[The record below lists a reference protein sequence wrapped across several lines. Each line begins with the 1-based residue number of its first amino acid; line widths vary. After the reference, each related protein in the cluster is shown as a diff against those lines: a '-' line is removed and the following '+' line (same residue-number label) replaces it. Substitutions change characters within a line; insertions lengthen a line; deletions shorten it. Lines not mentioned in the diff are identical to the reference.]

1 MSDEKFDAIVVGA
14 GVAGTV
20 AAYIMAKAGL
30 DVLVIERGN
39 SAGSKNM
46 TGGRL
51 YAHVIE
57 RIMPGLG
64 EKAPVER
71 KVTREK
77 ISFMTEESA
86 ITLDYHREQP
96 DVPTQASYS
105 VLRNR
110 LDPWLMEQAEAAGAQ
125 FIPGVRVDA
134 LIREGNQVTG
144 VQAGDD
150 ILEANVVILADG
162 VNSMLGRSL
171 GMVPASSAHHYAV
184 GVKELIGLS
193 PEQINDRFNLSGN
206 EGAAWLFAGSPSNG
220 LMGGGFLY
228 TNRDSVSLGL
238 VCGLGDMA
246 HAQKSV
252 PQMLEDFK
260 QHPAVRPLIQG
271 GKLLEYS
278 AHMVPE
284 GGLAMVPELVG
295 DGVMIVGDAAGFCLN
310 LGFTVRGMDLAIA
323 SAEAAAHA
331 AIGAKERKDF
341 SARTLAQY
349 KHELEKGCVMRD
361 MQHFRKIPALM
372 ENPRLFTQYP
382 RMVADIMND
391 IFTIDGSP
399 NQPMRK
405 MILSHA
411 KQIGLMNLLKDGIK
425 GVTAL

>member
-1 MSDEKFDAIVVGA
+1 MSDDKFDAIVVGA

-20 AAYIMAKAGL
+20 AAYVMAKAGL

-51 YAHVIE
+51 YAHTIE
-57 RIMPGLG
+57 RIMPGFARQ
-64 EKAPVER
+64 APIER

-86 ITLDYHREQP
+86 VTLDYHREQP
-96 DVPTQASYS
+96 DVPAQASYT

-110 LDPWLMEQAEAAGAQ
+110 LDPWLMEQAEQAGTQ

-150 ILEANVVILADG
+150 ILDANVVILADG

-184 GVKELIGLS
+184 GVKELISLS
-193 PEQINDRFNLSGN
+193 PAQIQDRFNLSED

-260 QHPAVRPLIQG
+260 QHPTIRPLIQG

-284 GGLAMVPELVG
+284 GGLDMVPQLVD

-310 LGFTVRGMDLAIA
+310 LGYTVRGMDLAIA

-331 AIGAKERKDF
+331 AITAKARQDF
-341 SARTLAQY
+341 SAQTLSEY
-349 KHELEKGCVMRD
+349 KRALEQSCVMRD

-391 IFTIDGSP
+391 LFTIDGRP
-399 NQPMRK
+399 NMPVRK

-411 KQIGLMNLLKDGIK
+411 KPIGLLNLLKDGIK

>member
-57 RIMPGLG
+57 RIMPGFG
-64 EKAPVER
+64 QQAPVER

-86 ITLDYHREQP
+86 TTLDYHREQA
-96 DVPTQASYS
+96 DVPGQASYT

-110 LDPWLMEQAEAAGAQ
+110 LDPWLMEQAEAVSAQ

-162 VNSMLGRSL
+162 VNSILGRSL

-331 AIGAKERKDF
+331 AIVAKERNDF
-341 SARTLAQY
+341 SARTLTEY
-349 KHELEKGCVMRD
+349 KSELEKGCVMRD

-382 RMVADIMND
+382 RMVADIMSD
-391 IFTIDGSP
+391 MFTIDGSP

>member
-20 AAYIMAKAGL
+20 AAYVMAKAGL

-51 YAHVIE
+51 YAHSIE
-57 RIMPGLG
+57 NIMPGFAMQ
-64 EKAPVER
+64 APIER

-77 ISFMTEESA
+77 ISFMTGESA
-86 ITLDYHREQP
+86 VTLDYHCEHP
-96 DVPTQASYS
+96 EIPTQASYT
-105 VLRNR
+105 VLRSR
-110 LDPWLMEQAEAAGAQ
+110 LDPWLMEQAEQAGAQ

-171 GMVPASSAHHYAV
+171 GLVPASSAHHYAV

-193 PEQINDRFNLSGN
+193 PAQIEDRFNLSDD

-228 TNRDSVSLGL
+228 TNRDSISLGL
-238 VCGLGDMA
+238 VCGLGDIA

-260 QHPAVRPLIQG
+260 QHPTIRPLIQG

-284 GGLAMVPELVG
+284 GGLSMVPQLV
-295 DGVMIVGDAAGFCLN
+295 DNGVMIVGDAAGFCLN
-310 LGFTVRGMDLAIA
+310 LGYTVRGMDLAIA
-323 SAEAAAHA
+323 SAEAAAKT
-331 AIGAKERKDF
+331 AITAKAQQDF
-341 SARTLAQY
+341 SVRTLSAY
-349 KHELEKGCVMRD
+349 KNALEQSCVMRD

-382 RMVADIMND
+382 RMIADIMSD
-391 IFTIDGSP
+391 MFTIDGTP
-399 NQPMRK
+399 NQPIRK

-411 KQIGLMNLLKDGIK
+411 KQIGLINLLKDGIK
-425 GVTAL
+425 GATAL

>member
-1 MSDEKFDAIVVGA
+1 MSDERFDAIVVGA

-20 AAYIMAKAGL
+20 AAYVMAKAGL

-51 YAHVIE
+51 YAHSIE
-57 RIMPGLG
+57 RIMPGFAQN
-64 EKAPVER
+64 APIER
-71 KVTREK
+71 TVTHEK
-77 ISFMTEESA
+77 ISFLTEENA
-86 ITLDYHREQP
+86 VTLDFQREKP
-96 DVPTQASYS
+96 ALPAQASYT

-110 LDPWLMEQAEAAGAQ
+110 LDPWLMEQAEQAGAQ

-134 LIREGNQVTG
+134 LIREGNRVTG

-162 VNSMLGRSL
+162 VNSLLGRSL
-171 GMVPASSAHHYAV
+171 GMVPAPSPHHYAV
-184 GVKELIGLS
+184 GVKELIGL
-193 PEQINDRFNLSGN
+193 PAAQINDRFNLEGN

-228 TNRDSVSLGL
+228 TNRDSVSIGL
-238 VCGLGDMA
+238 VCGLADIGQA
-246 HAQKSV
+246 GKSV

-260 QHPAVRPLIQG
+260 QHPSIRPLIQG

-284 GGLAMVPELVG
+284 GGLAMVPQLVS

-323 SAEAAAHA
+323 SAEAAANTAIA
-331 AIGAKERKDF
+331 AKRQQDF
-341 SARTLAQY
+341 SAHALSDY
-349 KHELEKGCVMRD
+349 KRALEQSFVMRD
-361 MQHFRKIPALM
+361 MQHFRKLPALM

-382 RMVADIMND
+382 QMVADIMND
-391 IFTIDGSP
+391 MFTVDGRQ
-399 NQPMRK
+399 NQPVRK
-405 MILSHA
+405 MMMSHM
-411 KQIGLMNLLKDGIK
+411 KKIGLMNLLKDGIK
-425 GVTAL
+425 GATAL

>member
-20 AAYIMAKAGL
+20 AAYVMAKAGL

-51 YAHVIE
+51 YAHSIE
-57 RIMPGLG
+57 RIMPGFAQH
-64 EKAPVER
+64 APIER
-71 KVTREK
+71 LVTREK
-77 ISFMTEESA
+77 ISFLTDDNA
-86 ITLDYHREQP
+86 VTLDFQREKSP
-96 DVPTQASYS
+96 LAAQASYT

-110 LDPWLMEQAEAAGAQ
+110 LDPWLMEQAEQAGAQ

-134 LIREGNQVTG
+134 LLREGNQVTG
-144 VQAGDD
+144 VQAGDE

-162 VNSMLGRSL
+162 VNSLLGRSL
-171 GMVPASSAHHYAV
+171 GMVPAPSPHHYAV

-193 PEQINDRFNLSGN
+193 STQIEDRFNLSGN

-228 TNRDSVSLGL
+228 TNRESVSIGL
-238 VCGLGDMA
+238 VCGLGDIGNA
-246 HAQKSV
+246 SKSV

-260 QHPAVRPLIQG
+260 QHPAIRPLIQG

-284 GGLAMVPELVG
+284 GGLAMLPQLVS

-310 LGFTVRGMDLAIA
+310 LGYTVRGMDLAIA
-323 SAEAAAHA
+323 SAEAAANTAIA
-331 AIGAKERKDF
+331 ARAQQDF
-341 SARTLAQY
+341 SAHALSAYQRA
-349 KHELEKGCVMRD
+349 LEQSFVMRD
-361 MQHFRKIPALM
+361 LQHFRKLPGLM

-382 RMVADIMND
+382 QMVAGIMKD
-391 IFTIDGSP
+391 MFTVDGSP
-399 NQPMRK
+399 NQPVRK
-405 MILSHA
+405 MMMSHM
-411 KQIGLMNLLKDGIK
+411 KKIGLMNLLKDGIK
-425 GVTAL
+425 GATAL

>member
-20 AAYIMAKAGL
+20 AAYIMANAGL
-30 DVLVIERGN
+30 DVLIIERGN

-51 YAHVIE
+51 YAHSIE
-57 RIMPGLG
+57 RIMPGFG
-64 EKAPVER
+64 QEAPVER
-71 KVTREK
+71 IVTCEK
-77 ISFMTEESA
+77 ISFLTDESA
-86 ITLDYHREQP
+86 VTLDFHHQQSSLP
-96 DVPTQASYS
+96 AQASYT

-110 LDPWLMEQAEAAGAQ
+110 LDPWLMEKAEQAGAQ
-125 FIPGVRVDA
+125 CIPGVRVDK

-150 ILEANVVILADG
+150 ILEANIVILADG

-171 GMVPASSAHHYAV
+171 GMVPPSSPQHYAV

-193 PEQINDRFNLSGN
+193 STQIEDRFNVSGN

-228 TNRDSVSLGL
+228 TNRDSVSLGM
-238 VCGLGDMA
+238 VCGLGDIA
-246 HAQKSV
+246 HATKSV
-252 PQMLEDFK
+252 PQMLEDLK

-284 GGLAMVPELVG
+284 GGLAMVPQLVN

-310 LGFTVRGMDLAIA
+310 LGYTVRGMDLAIA
-323 SAEAAAHA
+323 SAEAAAKT
-331 AIGAKERKDF
+331 AITAKASKDF
-341 SARTLAQY
+341 SAGSLSAY
-349 KHELEKGCVMRD
+349 KHALEQSCVMRD
-361 MQHFRKIPALM
+361 MHHYRKLPAMM

-382 RMVADIMND
+382 QMVAGIMND
-391 IFTIDGSP
+391 MFTVDGKP
-399 NQPMRK
+399 EQPVRK
-405 MILSHA
+405 MIMSHA
-411 KQIGLMNLLKDGIK
+411 KKIGLMNLLKDGIK
-425 GVTAL
+425 GATAL

>member
-1 MSDEKFDAIVVGA
+1 MSDERFDAIVVGA

-20 AAYIMAKAGL
+20 AAYVMAKAGL

-51 YAHVIE
+51 YAHSIE
-57 RIMPGLG
+57 RIMPGFAQN
-64 EKAPVER
+64 APIER
-71 KVTREK
+71 TVTHEK
-77 ISFMTEESA
+77 ISFLTEENA
-86 ITLDYHREQP
+86 VTLDFQREKP
-96 DVPTQASYS
+96 ALPAQASYT

-110 LDPWLMEQAEAAGAQ
+110 LDPWLMEQAEQAGAQ

-134 LIREGNQVTG
+134 LIREDNRVTG

-162 VNSMLGRSL
+162 VNSLLGRSL
-171 GMVPASSAHHYAV
+171 GMVPAPSPHHYAV
-184 GVKELIGLS
+184 GVKELIGL
-193 PEQINDRFNLSGN
+193 PAAQINDRFNLEGN

-228 TNRDSVSLGL
+228 TNRDSVSIGL
-238 VCGLGDMA
+238 VCGLGDIGQA
-246 HAQKSV
+246 GKSV

-260 QHPAVRPLIQG
+260 QHPSIRPLIQG

-284 GGLAMVPELVG
+284 GGLAMVPQLVS

-323 SAEAAAHA
+323 SAEAAANTAIA
-331 AIGAKERKDF
+331 AKRQQDF
-341 SARTLAQY
+341 SAHALSDY
-349 KHELEKGCVMRD
+349 KRALEQSFVMRD
-361 MQHFRKIPALM
+361 MQHFRKLPALM

-382 RMVADIMND
+382 QMVAGIMND
-391 IFTIDGSP
+391 MFTVDGRQ
-399 NQPMRK
+399 NQPVRK
-405 MILSHA
+405 MMMSHM
-411 KQIGLMNLLKDGIK
+411 KKIGLMNLLKDGIK
-425 GVTAL
+425 GATAL

>member
-57 RIMPGLG
+57 RIMPGFG
-64 EKAPVER
+64 QQAPVER

-86 ITLDYHREQP
+86 TTLDYHREQA
-96 DVPTQASYS
+96 DVPGQASYT

-110 LDPWLMEQAEAAGAQ
+110 LDPWLMEQAEAVGAQ

-162 VNSMLGRSL
+162 VNSILGRSL

-206 EGAAWLFAGSPSNG
+206 EGAAWLFAGSPSNV

-331 AIGAKERKDF
+331 AIAAKERNDF
-341 SARTLAQY
+341 SARTLTEY
-349 KHELEKGCVMRD
+349 KSELEKGCVMRD

-382 RMVADIMND
+382 RMVADIMSD
-391 IFTIDGSP
+391 MFTIDGSP

>member
-20 AAYIMAKAGL
+20 AAYVMAKAGL

-57 RIMPGLG
+57 RIMPGFG
-64 EKAPVER
+64 QQAPVER

-86 ITLDYHREQP
+86 TTLDYHREQA
-96 DVPTQASYS
+96 DVPGQASYT

-110 LDPWLMEQAEAAGAQ
+110 LDPWLMEQAEAVGAQ

-162 VNSMLGRSL
+162 VNSILGRSL

-331 AIGAKERKDF
+331 AIVAKERNDF
-341 SARTLAQY
+341 SARTLAEY
-349 KHELEKGCVMRD
+349 KSELEKGCVMRD

-382 RMVADIMND
+382 RMVADIMSD
-391 IFTIDGSP
+391 MFTIDDGP